1 MKVYP
6 DCYPC
11 FFYQAINAARM
22 ITSDEKIVHRVLLK
36 VNALLPEITENI
48 TPPEIGREVYRI
60 VSRLTGVEDPYRE
73 IKDRCTQQAL
83 ALYPDLKDRV
93 RSAENRLRKAIRVA
107 IAGNVIDFG
116 SNMPF
121 DLEKDLEFILNQRFA
136 IDHFDAFTEA
146 LTRAKDVLYIA
157 DNAGETV
164 FDRVLIEELGKPV
177 TYVVREHPIINDALR
192 EDAIAAG
199 IDKVADIVSSGADA
213 PGNILGLCSDEFFEI
228 YEASDFII
236 SKGQGNYEGLSE
248 ENRPIFF
255 LLKAKCS
262 VIAEHIGVKQGSIIL
277 KKSTFLNTRPDF

>member
-1 MKVYP
+1 MKIYL

-11 FFYQAINAARM
+11 FFQQALNVTRM
-22 ITSDEKIVHRVLLK
+22 ITSDEEMAHQVLLE
-36 VNALLPEITENI
+36 VNALLPKITGDI

-60 VSRLTGVEDPYRE
+60 VSRLTGVKDPYRE
-73 IKDRCTQQAL
+73 IKEKCTQQAL
-83 ALYPDLKDRV
+83 ALYPSLKERV
-93 RSAENRLRKAIRVA
+93 RSADDRLRRAIRIA

-121 DLEKDLEFILNQRFA
+121 DMENDLESIIIQRFA
-136 IDHFDAFTEA
+136 IDNYDAFTAA

-177 TYVVREHPIINDALR
+177 TYVVREHPIINDAVR

-199 IDKVADIVSSGADA
+199 LDKVADIISSGADA
-213 PGNILGLCSDEFFEI
+213 PGNILHLCSDEFLKI

-236 SKGQGNYEGLSE
+236 SKGQGNYEGLSG

-255 LLKAKCS
+255 LLKAKCP
-262 VIAEHIGVKQGSIIL
+262 VIAKHIGVEQGSIIL
-277 KKSTFLNTRPDF
+277 KHLEAK

>member
-1 MKVYP
+1 MKIYL

-11 FFYQAINAARM
+11 FFQQALNVTRM
-22 ITSDEKIVHRVLLK
+22 ITSDEEMAHQVLLE
-36 VNALLPEITENI
+36 VNALLPKITGDI

-60 VSRLTGVEDPYRE
+60 VSRLTGVKDPYRE
-73 IKDRCTQQAL
+73 IKEKCTQQAL
-83 ALYPDLKDRV
+83 ALYPSLKERV
-93 RSAENRLRKAIRVA
+93 RSADDRLRRAIRIA

-121 DLEKDLEFILNQRFA
+121 DMENDLESIIIQRFA
-136 IDHFDAFTEA
+136 IDNYDAFTAA
-146 LTRAKDVLYIA
+146 LARAKDVLYIA

-177 TYVVREHPIINDALR
+177 TYVVREHPIINDAVR

-199 IDKVADIVSSGADA
+199 LDKVADIISSGVDA
-213 PGNILGLCSDEFFEI
+213 PGNILHLCSDEFLKI

-236 SKGQGNYEGLSE
+236 SKGQGNYEGLSG

-255 LLKAKCS
+255 LLKAKCP
-262 VIAEHIGVKQGSIIL
+262 VIAKHIGVEQGSIIL
-277 KKSTFLNTRPDF
+277 KQSKLFNTHPDF

>member
-1 MKVYP
+1 MKIYL

-11 FFYQAINAARM
+11 FFQQALNVTRM
-22 ITSDEKIVHRVLLK
+22 ITSDEEMAHQVLLE
-36 VNALLPEITENI
+36 VNALLPKITGDI

-60 VSRLTGVEDPYRE
+60 VSRLTGVKDPYRE
-73 IKDRCTQQAL
+73 IKEKCTQQAL
-83 ALYPDLKDRV
+83 ALYPSLKERV
-93 RSAENRLRKAIRVA
+93 RSADDRLRRAIRIA

-121 DLEKDLEFILNQRFA
+121 DMENDLESIIIQRFA
-136 IDHFDAFTEA
+136 IDNYDAFTAA

-177 TYVVREHPIINDALR
+177 TYVVREHPIINDAVR

-199 IDKVADIVSSGADA
+199 LDKVADIISSGADA
-213 PGNILGLCSDEFFEI
+213 PGNILHLCSDEFLKI

-236 SKGQGNYEGLSE
+236 SKGQGNYEGLSG

-255 LLKAKCS
+255 LLKAKCP
-262 VIAEHIGVKQGSIIL
+262 VIAKHIGVEQGSIIL
-277 KKSTFLNTRPDF
+277 KQSKLFNTHPDF

>member
-1 MKVYP
+1 MKIYL

-11 FFYQAINAARM
+11 FFQQALNVTRM
-22 ITSDEKIVHRVLLK
+22 ITSDEEMAHQVLLE
-36 VNALLPEITENI
+36 VNALLPKITGDI

-60 VSRLTGVEDPYRE
+60 VSRLTGVKDPYRE
-73 IKDRCTQQAL
+73 IKEKCTQQAL
-83 ALYPDLKDRV
+83 ALYPSLKERV
-93 RSAENRLRKAIRVA
+93 HSADDRLRRAIRIA

-121 DLEKDLEFILNQRFA
+121 DMENDLESIIIQRFA
-136 IDHFDAFTEA
+136 IDNYDAFTAA

-177 TYVVREHPIINDALR
+177 TYVVREHPIINDAVR

-199 IDKVADIVSSGADA
+199 LDKVADIISSGADA
-213 PGNILGLCSDEFFEI
+213 PGNILHLCSDEFLKI

-236 SKGQGNYEGLSE
+236 SKGQGNYEGLSG

-255 LLKAKCS
+255 LLKAKCP
-262 VIAEHIGVKQGSIIL
+262 VIAKHIGVEQGSIIL
-277 KKSTFLNTRPDF
+277 KQSKLFNTHPDF

>member
-1 MKVYP
+1 MKVYL

-11 FFYQAINAARM
+11 FFQQALNVTRM
-22 ITSDEKIVHRVLLK
+22 ITADEEIAHQVLLE
-36 VNALLPEITENI
+36 VNALLPKITGDI

-60 VSRLTGVEDPYRE
+60 VSRLTGIKDPYRE
-73 IKDRCTQQAL
+73 IKEKCTQQAL
-83 ALYPDLKDRV
+83 ALYPSLKERV
-93 RSAENRLRKAIRVA
+93 HTADDRLRRAIRIA

-121 DLEKDLEFILNQRFA
+121 DMENDLKSIIIQRFA
-136 IDHFDAFTEA
+136 IDNYEAFTAA
-146 LTRAKDVLYIA
+146 LARAKDVLYIA

-177 TYVVREHPIINDALR
+177 TYVVREHPIINDAVR

-199 IDKVADIVSSGADA
+199 LDKVADIISSGADA
-213 PGNILGLCSDEFFEI
+213 PGNILHLCSDEFLKI

-236 SKGQGNYEGLSE
+236 SKGQGNYEGLSG

-255 LLKAKCS
+255 LLKAKCP
-262 VIAEHIGVKQGSIIL
+262 VIAKHIGVEQGSIIL
-277 KKSTFLNTRPDF
+277 KQSKLFNTHPDF

>member
-1 MKVYP
+1 MKVYL

-11 FFYQAINAARM
+11 FFQQALNVTRM
-22 ITSDEKIVHRVLLK
+22 IACDEETVHQILLE
-36 VNALLPEITENI
+36 VNALLPKITSDI

-60 VSRLTGVEDPYRE
+60 VSRLTGVKDPYRE
-73 IKDRCTQQAL
+73 IKEKCTQQAL
-83 ALYPDLKDRV
+83 ALYPGLKERV
-93 RSAENRLRKAIRVA
+93 HSADDRLRTAIRIA

-121 DLEKDLEFILNQRFA
+121 DMEKDLESILNQRFA
-136 IDHFDAFTEA
+136 IDHYNAFTAA
-146 LTRAKDVLYIA
+146 LSRARDILYIA

-177 TYVVREHPIINDALR
+177 TYVVRENPIINDAVR

-199 IDKVADIVSSGADA
+199 IDKVADIISSGADA
-213 PGNILGLCSDEFFEI
+213 PGNILSLCSHDFSKI

-236 SKGQGNYEGLSE
+236 SKGQGNYEGLSG

-255 LLKAKCS
+255 LLKAKCH
-262 VIAEHIGVKQGSIIL
+262 VIAKHIGVEQGSIIL
-277 KKSTFLNTRPDF
+277 KNIQAK

>member
-1 MKVYP
+1 MKIYL

-11 FFYQAINAARM
+11 FFQQALNVTRM
-22 ITSDEKIVHRVLLK
+22 ITADEEMAHQVLLE
-36 VNALLPEITENI
+36 VNALLPKITGDI

-60 VSRLTGVEDPYRE
+60 VSRLTGVKDPYRE
-73 IKDRCTQQAL
+73 IKEKCTQQAL
-83 ALYPDLKDRV
+83 ALYPSLKERV
-93 RSAENRLRKAIRVA
+93 HSADDRLRRAIRIA

-121 DLEKDLEFILNQRFA
+121 DMENDLESIIIQRFA
-136 IDHFDAFTEA
+136 IDNYDAFTAA

-177 TYVVREHPIINDALR
+177 TYVVREHPIINDAVR

-199 IDKVADIVSSGADA
+199 LDKVADIISSGADA
-213 PGNILGLCSDEFFEI
+213 PGNILHLCSDEFLKI

-236 SKGQGNYEGLSE
+236 SKGQGNYEGLSG

-255 LLKAKCS
+255 LLKAKCP
-262 VIAEHIGVKQGSIIL
+262 VIAKHIGVEQGSIIL
-277 KKSTFLNTRPDF
+277 KSIQGE